1 MRCVLA
7 VVAVLVAAAVPAVS
21 VSQTVTVE
29 AETFTAYENI
39 GGAPIDVVGCSHASG
54 GWAVDGFDIVEEWIR
69 LLVTFPEDGLY
80 TNRLRSAGPAGQT
93 STVRLTL
100 VTASKDGDIQVSEI
114 ETYGYGIG

>member
-1 MRCVLA
+1 MRRMLA
-7 VVAVLVAAAVPAVS
+7 VVAVLGVVTLPGVS

-29 AETFTAYENI
+29 AEAFTASEDI
-39 GGAPIDVVGCSHASG
+39 GGSVIHVVGCSYASG

-69 LLVTFPEDGLY
+69 VLVTFPEDGLY

-93 STVRLTL
+93 STVRLAL
-100 VTASKDGDIQVSEI
+100 VTASKEKDIQVSEV